1 MSTTALEQAIEST
14 RSVLA
19 GVREDQLG
27 ADTPCA
33 SWTVAALINHIVGGQ
48 FFFATLAAGGS
59 PSGDAPP
66 DFAAGD
72 FVASFDEGSAK
83 AVSAFSADGVMET
96 TMHLPFGDMPGSAFV
111 GLAATDTF
119 VHGWDLARA
128 TGQDSDLEPTLAVG
142 LLAGIRP
149 AIPDAARGADGQA
162 AFGPAPARTGGRV
175 QGRRARSVPRPH
187 RLRSGTNVVASHRR
201 ACASTAR

>member
-1 MSTTALEQAIEST
+1 MSTAALEQAIEST

-19 GVREDQLG
+19 GVRQDQLG
-27 ADTPCA
+27 AATPCA
-33 SWTVAALINHIVGGQ
+33 SWTVAALINHVVGGQ
-48 FFFATLAAGGS
+48 FLFATLAAGGS

-72 FVASFDEGSAK
+72 FVAAFDQGSAA
-83 AVSAFSADGVMET
+83 AVSAFGADGVMET
-96 TMHLPFGDMPGSAFV
+96 TMHLPFGDMPGSAFI

-128 TGQDSDLEPTLAVG
+128 TGQSSDLDPTLAVG

-149 AIPDAARGADGQA
+149 AISDAVRGADGEAPFGPVQA
-162 AFGPAPARTGGRV
+162 APEGASNADQLAAFLGRTV
-175 QGRRARSVPRPH
+175 
-187 RLRSGTNVVASHRR
+187 
-201 ACASTAR
+201 

>member
-1 MSTTALEQAIEST
+1 MSTAALEQAIEST
-14 RSVLA
+14 RAVLA
-19 GVREDQLG
+19 GVRPDQLG

-33 SWTVAALINHIVGGQ
+33 SWTVGALINHVVGGQ
-48 FFFATLAAGGS
+48 FYFATLAAGS
-59 PSGDAPP
+59 APTGDAPP

-72 FVASFDEGSAK
+72 FVAAFDQGSAA
-83 AVSAFSADGVMET
+83 AVSAFGADGVMET

-128 TGQDSDLEPTLAVG
+128 TGQSSDLDPALAAA

-149 AIPDAARGADGQA
+149 AISDEIRGADGQA
-162 AFGPAPARTGGRV
+162 PFGPAQPAPEGASGADQLAAFLGRTV
-175 QGRRARSVPRPH
+175 
-187 RLRSGTNVVASHRR
+187 
-201 ACASTAR
+201 